1 MNRPAQYHISDPV
14 LPWVYSAKEADAY
27 FDHIEAEREKLIG
40 ALEDNEHFK
49 NAVEKFCEEK
59 QGQQNMSDKLEGFST
74 GWIAARAV
82 LAEVIGEKKE
92 LPKFKD
98 IIGLFVEEQHK
109 EGEK

>member
-1 MNRPAQYHISDPV
+1 MTFEEWGEWPMTKSGHV
-14 LPWVYSAKEADAY
+14 LDVIYVDWKD
-27 FDHIEAEREKLIG
+27 EREKLIG

-59 QGQQNMSDKLEGFST
+59 QGQQNMTDKLEGFST
-74 GWIAARAV
+74 GWIAACAV

-98 IIGLFVEEQHK
+98 IIGLFVEEQQK
-109 EGEK
+109 EGE